1 MKKITIQKITQNS
14 RNFWTVNL
22 IMRAEKLLTGRQIFR
37 YAVPARL
44 VPSQKIT
51 GRLAVVCAAATITS
65 RTCAQSKMVPFRSG
79 CFYYQ
84 MADGHNLRCFCNDR
98 DFCNGAPRRPATT
111 LLGVLSAAAFA
122 ATFRLLAI
130 WQRRLYVGSQWRS
143 VVPVDF
149 CRHLVSEN
157 PEKCLSLWCRLDTL
171 CW

>member
-1 MKKITIQKITQNS
+1 MPSCQSAGTMPDLQTWMNRDYKTRLTGS
-14 RNFWTVNL
+14 RAHFSSSTALDGYVNL
-22 IMRAEKLLTGRQIFR
+22 MMMMMMSSSSG
-37 YAVPARL
+37 L
-44 VPSQKIT
+44 VVVRT
-51 GRLAVVCAAATITS
+51 NEWRLAVVCAAATITS

-130 WQRRLYVGSQWRS
+130 WQRRLY
-143 VVPVDF
+143 
-149 CRHLVSEN
+149 
-157 PEKCLSLWCRLDTL
+157 T
-171 CW
+171 